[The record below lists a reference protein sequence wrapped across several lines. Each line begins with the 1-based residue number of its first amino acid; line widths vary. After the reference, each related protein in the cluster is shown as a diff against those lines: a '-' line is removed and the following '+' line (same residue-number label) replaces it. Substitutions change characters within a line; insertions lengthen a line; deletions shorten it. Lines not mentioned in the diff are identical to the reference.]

1 MAERKLTLWKLQVL
15 VGVFALVFALCFS
28 LLGSAVGLAVI
39 IMSLPLWS
47 AAFLTMLSERLS
59 ERLVTVISVSFV
71 LFLFLCQADRL
82 TRAVFGIAPSRWQQ
96 KRLLI
101 WALLYYIAGLSVG
114 HSVLIRA
121 DHFAAIDRAE
131 LAPGQWG

>member
-47 AAFLTMLSERLS
+47 AAFLTTLSERLA
-59 ERLVTVISVSFV
+59 ERLV
-71 LFLFLCQADRL
+71 LNQA
-82 TRAVFGIAPSRWQQ
+82 
-96 KRLLI
+96 
-101 WALLYYIAGLSVG
+101 
-114 HSVLIRA
+114 
-121 DHFAAIDRAE
+121 
-131 LAPGQWG
+131 